1 MVNPVTLYNGSAGL
15 NTVLDPQRLSQGS
28 RDNPGIIEMAQAVNV
43 SIDER
48 GLVTLRQGA
57 TLVTA
62 GSFHSL
68 FSVDG
73 GECFAVQEGA
83 SDASIVRVNSDLSTS
98 VIRSGLSQGRRMAWA
113 QSGTDTFYSNGVQ
126 TGFIRDGVS
135 VAWPVQEYHGP
146 DADMQFAT
154 AIPAASHI
162 AFMAGGQVL
171 LAVGNSIFAN
181 HAPFQYGLFHPGR
194 GNVANFEGRVTVL
207 APVQG
212 GFFASDGRRTWF
224 FRKAGDW
231 YQYRQEL
238 VDSAPV
244 LEWSLA
250 HDRVKLGEIGFDLP
264 GFGRVWASTQ
274 GICIGTDDGQVF
286 NLTKAKVKY
295 PSGYSSGAC
304 LIRDYT
310 VIHTAV

>member
-1 MVNPVTLYNGSAGL
+1 MKPVQLYSGSSGL
-15 NTVLDPQRLSQGS
+15 NTIIDPQRLSQGS
-28 RDNPGIIEMAQAVNV
+28 KNAPGIIELAQAVNV

-57 TLVTA
+57 TLVTV

-68 FSVDG
+68 FAVDGG

-126 TGFIRDGVS
+126 TGFVRDGVS
-135 VAWPVQEYHGP
+135 AAWPVQEYHGP

-171 LAVGNSIFAN
+171 LAVGSAIFAN

-194 GNVANFEGRVTVL
+194 GNVANFESDVAML
-207 APVQG
+207 ATVQG

-224 FRKAGDW
+224 FRKLDDW

-238 VDSAPV
+238 VDTSTV
-244 LEWSLA
+244 IDGSLA
-250 HDRVKLGEIGFDLP
+250 HDRVKLSEIGFDLP
-264 GFGRVWASTQ
+264 GFGRVWASTG

-286 NLTKAKVKY
+286 NLTKSKVKY
-295 PSGYSSGAC
+295 PSGYSTGAC
-304 LIRDYT
+304 LIKDYT
-310 VIHTAV
+310 VIHTAS